1 MPSPSISR
9 ASLLR
14 GPGSILYD
22 SLTLFSQQDIVANV
36 AIESWRPQIST
47 HGEGAPRIADA
58 TGEITCTPTG
68 RITSDLIAALFPA
81 GYRNPVVGA
90 RVFPATDV
98 PLLIH
103 AVDSSKLQFA
113 NAVLTRMPSL
123 TLSPTGTAFGEIG
136 FTALIGDNKARDAV
150 GAFYTVPESATWEET
165 FDDGDVIAV
174 PYSGTWGSLSIPTE
188 DGWSVEFEVGI
199 EPIIVDG
206 IGTVD
211 YRITGVTARATCKPV
226 SMSAADLM
234 TALRPEGL
242 TLGAT
247 MRQSKDL
254 VITGLKGGLIV
265 TLNDAVMLAGGANY
279 GNESSRVG
287 EITFEASRQL
297 TGTAPST
304 TMGAVFNVAIAS

>member
-9 ASLLR
+9 SSLLR

-68 RITSDLIAALFPA
+68 RITSDLITALFPA

-90 RVFPATDV
+90 RVFPAVDK

-103 AVDSSKLQFA
+103 AVDTSKLQFA

-123 TLSPTGTAFGEIG
+123 TLSPAGTAFGEIG
-136 FTALIGDNKARDAV
+136 FTALIGDNKARDTA
-150 GAFYTVPESATWEET
+150 GAFYSVPEGAAWSET
-165 FDDGDVIAV
+165 FDDGAIIAV
-174 PYSGTWGSLSIPTE
+174 PYTGVWGSTTLHTE
-188 DGWSVEFEVGI
+188 DGWNVEFDVSI

-211 YRITGVTARATCKPV
+211 YRLTGVTARATCKPV
-226 SMSAADLM
+226 NLSADELM

-242 TLGAT
+242 TLGAS
-247 MRQSKDL
+247 MRQSNNL
-254 VITGLKGGLIV
+254 VITGLAGGLIV
-265 TLNDAVMLAGGANY
+265 TLNDAVMLTGGANY
-279 GNESSRVG
+279 GNETSRAG

-297 TGTAPST
+297 TGVSPST
-304 TMGAVFNVAIAS
+304 TLGAVFSIAIAS